1 MTPIEL
7 KIEEATKTYQ
17 ANRVNANDNKNFEAD
32 TTPINWQH
40 PADAAI
46 RTHKEEEEEDNP
58 IQIFTDGSKS
68 ERGVGSGIAV
78 YGPGENIK
86 TIQRR
91 LNKKFT
97 NKQAEQFAIL
107 SALEYIGKIKTM
119 DRRATIFTDR

>member
-1 MTPIEL
+1 MAKAYCTVSHEALCIITGMTPIEL

-17 ANRVNANDNKNFEAD
+17 ANRVNTNDNKNFEAD

-46 RTHKEEEEEDNP
+46 RTHEEEEEEDNP
-58 IQIFTDGSKS
+58 IQIFTDGSKA

-91 LNKKFT
+91 LNKNLPT
-97 NKQAEQFAIL
+97 N
-107 SALEYIGKIKTM
+107 
-119 DRRATIFTDR
+119 RRNSLQSYQP